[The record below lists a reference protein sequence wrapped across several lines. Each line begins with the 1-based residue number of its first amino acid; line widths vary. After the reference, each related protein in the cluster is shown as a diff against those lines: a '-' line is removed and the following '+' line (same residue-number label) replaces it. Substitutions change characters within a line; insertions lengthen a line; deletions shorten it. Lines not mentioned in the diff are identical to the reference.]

1 MGVKLRKRGDKWWVF
16 INHRGRRKAKAIGPD
31 KRTAEIV
38 AEKIRARLVFG
49 DFQLRDDSPEKFRDY
64 TERWIDTYARVHL
77 KESTIREYS
86 SVIKHH
92 LNPVFGNLAITEI
105 TREAIK
111 RLIAEK
117 IKAGLSRGTI
127 RNIIAPLREMLNHA
141 VEDGILPSNPATR
154 IGRFYRGKI
163 EQEAKK
169 FDYLNREELAHLL
182 RITEESYPNY
192 YPLILCAARTG
203 MRQGELFAL
212 QWGDIDFEGR
222 FIEVRRSFHKG
233 QVSSPKSGRV
243 RRVDMSK
250 QLTQVLMGLRD
261 IRLAE
266 MALKGKD
273 LEPTALVFCN
283 RDGGYLDSGHFYSR
297 VWQPLLRKAGLRHI
311 RFHDLRH
318 TYASLLIQQGES
330 LAYIRD
336 QLGHYSIQMTVDIY
350 GHLVPGANREA
361 VDRLDDA
368 DATIRNLYATKFNG
382 GLENWLGSED
392 SNLGRQIQS
401 LQSYH

>member
-1 MGVKLRKRGDKWWVF
+1 M
-16 INHRGRRKAKAIGPD
+16 
-31 KRTAEIV
+31 
-38 AEKIRARLVFG
+38 AEKIRAKLILG
-49 DFQLRDDSPEKFRDY
+49 DFDLQDKSPEKFRDY
-64 TERWIDTYARVHL
+64 AERWVDTYAKVHL
-77 KESTIREYS
+77 KESTIREYG

-92 LNPVFGNLAITEI
+92 LNPAFDNLSITDI

-117 IKAGLSRGTI
+117 VEAGLSRGTI

-141 VEDGILPSNPATR
+141 VEDGILSSNPAAR
-154 IGRFYRGKI
+154 MGRFHRGKT
-163 EQEAKK
+163 EQEARK
-169 FDYLNREELAHLL
+169 FDCLNREELAHLL
-182 RITEESYPNY
+182 RIAREFYPAH

-222 FIEVRRSFHKG
+222 FIEVRRSIHKG
-233 QVSSPKSGRV
+233 KLSSPKSGKV

-250 QLTQVLMGLRD
+250 QLTQVLMELRD
-261 IRLAE
+261 VRLAE

-273 LEPTALVFCN
+273 LESTVLVFCN
-283 RDGGYLDSGHFYSR
+283 RDGGYLDSGHFHAR

-368 DATIRNLYATKFNG
+368 DETIRNLYATKFEE
-382 GLENWLGSED
+382 GLENWLGGED